1 MDILEDDTV
10 IYKMMG
16 PVLVK
21 QDLAEAK
28 LTVTKRLE
36 YIDKEM

>member
-28 LTVTKRLE
+28 QTVTKRLE
-36 YIDKEM
+36 YINKEM